1 MAWLTNTP
9 IKGIYT
15 GVKQA
20 MKEGYSVAKA
30 TAADISRN
38 EGTLFT
44 GIRTSFKPNKANMIG
59 ALAGA
64 GYGAYDNRRDFYR
77 GDYFKGIAG
86 TAAYGAAGYTG
97 GSLYKHFS
105 AAKNPVGQLARAV
118 KGGIQRG
125 YKAGVGS
132 VS

>member
-77 GDYFKGIAG
+77 GDYFKGIIGAAG
-86 TAAYGAAGYTG
+86 YGAAGYAG
-97 GSLYKHFS
+97 GSIYRHLG
-105 AAKNPVGQLARAV
+105 NPNNNAGKFLNAVGSSM
-118 KGGIQRG
+118 KSGF
-125 YKAGVGS
+125 KAGFNS
-132 VS
+132 V